1 MACLSSFFP
10 PPICSPRHSRE
21 DAGGA
26 LPVKNSRVLE
36 ALGLKPKEGAQHLSP
51 EGEGEKV
58 VRIFRGEGGKV
69 AAERLSL
76 VTPSSLNRMDSSV
89 CLFFEASQS

>member
-10 PPICSPRHSRE
+10 PPICSPRHSWE

-26 LPVKNSRVLE
+26 LPVKNSKVLE
-36 ALGLKPKEGAQHLSP
+36 ALGLKPKGAQHLSP

-58 VRIFRGEGGKV
+58 VRIFRGEGDIV

-89 CLFFEASQS
+89 CLFF